1 MQQRI
6 TASSL
11 APAFGSTIAVVQPRL
26 SSAACLWRSRYP
38 KSSHRGGTS
47 LFLFPLVMFFDLG
60 MAADAAAAHGHES
73 SSSKVSDNPARP
85 RMPSN
90 IPRNSLPPAPSKP
103 TKSVL
108 FEDAENDGFEYDGF
122 PQTSAIASR
131 SVTSG
136 SRPTKCTQTSFQL
149 AHPAPLSKH
158 KILRLHTPLLL
169 QLQQIS
175 EASRPTPALDV
186 LPSAIFAPR
195 LARRCSRVLNGRNG
209 LGHND
214 LVIVGSQTYEGF
226 SEVEAAGT
234 GHGEDG
240 DCDDREV
247 VAAICPLK
255 KAEGGDQ
262 GKAEIRLNY
271 GPSWLASPLIN
282 GVYEFVSTDE
292 SGVTRIARWVPRYWK
307 GRRRATVGHD
317 SSGSSSSNEKKFGFS
332 IVNPECRRHAVIATL
347 NRHSINIRDQYP
359 VQSSVPINLQL
370 STSPAADPVATQ
382 HSRPGLPF
390 STDKILVDTDEHLRT
405 LIVIS
410 GIWVAFREGYSP
422 NFKYR
427 DPFSSPRGSS
437 DIDSTNKHWISP
449 MTLYDTGSH
458 RAGVPDSKEDQS
470 NTKGCRAS
478 PKSLHHTTAYTGTTP
493 WLALSPKSSPR
504 RANSTGTTF
513 LQAASRHDGNGARPA
528 HPDVSISTGEKSAE
542 QSTRSRRLCA
552 CVTLSQPWQT
562 SRSRKRQRRS
572 DSWPSSPTLAPQRNC
587 ANDDGKES
595 ESDQG
600 KAGGKAHHT
609 PECDRAK
616 KSGILKHLFCFIKR
630 VSGIS

>member
-1 MQQRI
+1 
-6 TASSL
+6 
-11 APAFGSTIAVVQPRL
+11 
-26 SSAACLWRSRYP
+26 
-38 KSSHRGGTS
+38 
-47 LFLFPLVMFFDLG
+47 MFCNLG
-60 MAADAAAAHGHES
+60 MAADAAAAHGHEFS
-73 SSSKVSDNPARP
+73 SPKVLDNPARL
-85 RMPSN
+85 RMPPN
-90 IPRNSLPPAPSKP
+90 VPRNSLPPAPSKP

-108 FEDAENDGFEYDGF
+108 FEDAENDGFDYDGF

-131 SVTSG
+131 SVGSG

-175 EASRPTPALDV
+175 EGSRPTPALDV

-195 LARRCSRVLNGRNG
+195 PARRCSRVFNGRNG

-226 SEVEAAGT
+226 SELEAAGT

-292 SGVTRIARWVPRYWK
+292 SGVTRVARWVPRYRK

-317 SSGSSSSNEKKFGFS
+317 SSGYSSNNEKKFGFS

-370 STSPAADPVATQ
+370 SPSPDADPVATE
-382 HSRPGLPF
+382 HSKPGLPF
-390 STDKILVDTDEHLRT
+390 SSNKILVDTDEHLRT

-410 GIWVAFREGYSP
+410 GIWVAFREGYSQ

-437 DIDSTNKHWISP
+437 DIDSINKHWVSP

-458 RAGVPDSKEDQS
+458 RVDVLDSKEDQS
-470 NTKGCRAS
+470 NTKGWRTS
-478 PKSLHHTTAYTGTTP
+478 PKSLHHTTASTTP
-493 WLALSPKSSPR
+493 WLAFSPKSSPR

-513 LQAASRHDGNGARPA
+513 LQRASRHDGNAARPP
-528 HPDVSISTGEKSAE
+528 HPSLLIYPGEKSTE
-542 QSTRSRRLCA
+542 QPPRSRRLCA
-552 CVTLSQPWQT
+552 CVTSSQPWQT
-562 SRSRKRQRRS
+562 SKSRKRQRRS
-572 DSWPSSPTLAPQRNC
+572 DSWPSSSTSAPHRNC
-587 ANDDGKES
+587 AKDDGKES
-595 ESDQG
+595 ESDQDA
-600 KAGGKAHHT
+600 AGGKAHHT
-609 PECDRAK
+609 PENGRAK
-616 KSGILKHLFCFIKR
+616 KAGILKHLFCFIKR